1 MSTADEQR
9 EIRRQNRMNRR
20 IARTKNY
27 FDYSLLFI
35 VIFLVCFGLVMIYST
50 SWYSASQEN
59 GNPLYYLQ
67 RQGIF
72 AAFGMFMIFVI
83 TRFDYHFWTRFAFL
97 AYIVAIV
104 LQVLVLIPGIGIDAN
119 GSRRWLG
126 IKNVFTFQPSEIS
139 KLVLVLMLAFVASKS
154 VNELKTF
161 LGIVKVMALAMP
173 IVILVAINNLSTA
186 IVLVGITFMIVF
198 VGSNKY
204 RPFVIMLIGVGVFGV
219 VGIMAASYRADR
231 ITAWLNVETADN
243 AYQIRQALYAIGS
256 GGLFGK
262 GLGQSIQKLDYV
274 PEAHNDMIFSIICEE
289 LGLFGGIAVILLFVL
304 LLWRCMVIANNAP
317 DLFGALLVVGVMA
330 QIGLQ
335 VLINVAVATN
345 SIPNTGI
352 PLPFISYGG
361 TSVTFLLCEIGLV
374 LSVSKQIKFNTD
386 TEKSAEKKT
395 SNPKA
400 QKDMV

>member
-374 LSVSKQIKFNTD
+374 LSVSKQIKFNPD

>member
-395 SNPKA
+395 SNPKT